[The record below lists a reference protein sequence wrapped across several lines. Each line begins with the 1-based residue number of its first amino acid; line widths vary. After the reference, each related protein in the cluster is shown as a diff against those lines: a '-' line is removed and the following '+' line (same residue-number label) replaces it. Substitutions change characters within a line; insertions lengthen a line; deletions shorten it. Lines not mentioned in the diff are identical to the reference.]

1 MTTENNANF
10 DDLIFDPE
18 KQPVKFENSNEEQQ
32 TEREEVNNNT
42 SEQETV
48 ENNGAENSQEHEI
61 EIPEKFKNKSL
72 EDVVKSYI
80 ELEKEFGRKN
90 QEVGELRKL
99 TDQILQQSLAE
110 NQSVNFSAPS
120 QKEEIDDFDLL
131 DNPLEA
137 VEKLVERN
145 PKLQQIEQELRLTK
159 AELAQKRLNELHP
172 DYQQIVQDA
181 SFQRWVFESPVRKQL
196 FLQADR
202 DYDFEAANE
211 LLNWYKS
218 SKKIATETRKTEA
231 EKVSKK
237 VTTESKGTGGTENNK
252 PIFSRKELIRLRV
265 EDPARY
271 RELEPM
277 IMEAYAEGRVR

>member
-1 MTTENNANF
+1 MTIENEAKV
-10 DDLIFDPE
+10 DDLIYNPDNQPIKFDE
-18 KQPVKFENSNEEQQ
+18 EQTGEEQQ
-32 TEREEVNNNT
+32 NTEAENNVSDND
-42 SEQETV
+42 SV
-48 ENNGAENSQEHEI
+48 ENNETNQEHEI

-72 EDVVKSYI
+72 EDVIKSYV

-110 NQSVNFSAPS
+110 NQSVNSSALS
-120 QKEEIDDFDLL
+120 QNDELDDFDLL
-131 DNPLEA
+131 DNPIEA

-172 DYQQIVQDA
+172 DYQQIIQDA

-202 DYDFEAANE
+202 EYDFEAANE

-252 PIFSRKELIRLRV
+252 PVFSRKELIRLRV